1 MHKRLCACGCG
12 DRVTPKVE
20 SQHMNALAPAALA
33 SQVLDK
39 NRGLIRRKKRSKA
52 KAIGFPAP
60 FHRRL
65 AMGNTTGID
74 DMDLDDNNP
83 VSLDSFMT
91 MREDRNDVNQSKSFK
106 NIRQINEDFYKFC
119 RIIWPYKC

>member
-1 MHKRLCACGCG
+1 
-12 DRVTPKVE
+12 
-20 SQHMNALAPAALA
+20 MNALAPAVLA

-39 NRGLIRRKKRSKA
+39 NRGLLRRKKRSKA

-65 AMGNTTGID
+65 AMGNTIEID
-74 DMDLDDNNP
+74 DMDLDDNNS
-83 VSLDSFMT
+83 VALDSFMT